1 MSVKEELERCEY
13 LCSEAS
19 LSLLPEYHCRIEV
32 LRRLQYLDSTKT
44 VQLKGRVACEMG
56 SNELI
61 VTELVFNNQLTERPP
76 EEIAAL
82 LSCLVFQQRN
92 CSAPELTPSLEKG
105 VEDIKV

>member
-1 MSVKEELERCEY
+1 MLQE
-13 LCSEAS
+13 
-19 LSLLPEYHCRIEV
+19 
-32 LRRLQYLDSTKT
+32 LQYLDSSNT

-92 CSAPELTPSLEKG
+92 CSAPELTDSLAKG
-105 VEDIKV
+105 AEDIKVRNIYCEANTRIALPFSLYFIF

>member
-1 MSVKEELERCEY
+1 M
-13 LCSEAS
+13 
-19 LSLLPEYHCRIEV
+19 
-32 LRRLQYLDSTKT
+32 T
-44 VQLKGRVACEMG
+44 VQNVRQEYGPSNVLADLLCLQGRVACEMG

-92 CSAPELTPSLEKG
+92 CSDPELTTSLKQ
-105 VEDIKV
+105 VT